1 MRIFD
6 MLVAAF
12 LGAGLTAIVLLVALA
27 WWRLRR
33 GRKVKQVV
41 TVDTIAERVRGVGKL
56 VGLEVFAKEIA
67 TATQGLSWLPPLL
80 VSQAR
85 LAMIFA
91 FRKQYF
97 VDLSRMDEA
106 NVEQLRDGR
115 FKVFMPVLEGDL
127 HLIDVAPYDI
137 QDGRVLGLVDVIP
150 MNANRQGSLMEAAR
164 GQAADLYDRNDEK
177 YMADARRSIERHLR
191 SLLRLFDVEVELVWP
206 DAPRSR
212 DEDAPLKMQVQSPVM
227 AGVAG

>member
-12 LGAGLTAIVLLVALA
+12 LGAAFTASVLGVILI
-27 WWRLRR
+27 WWRFRR
-33 GRKVKQVV
+33 GKKVRQEV
-41 TVDTIAERVRGVGKL
+41 TVETIAERVRGVGKL

-85 LAMIFA
+85 LAMIFS

-97 VDLSRMDEA
+97 VDLSRLDDGHI
-106 NVEQLRDGR
+106 QLTREGR
-115 FKVFMPVLEGDL
+115 FKVFMPVIEGDL
-127 HLIDVAPYDI
+127 HLIDVSPYDI

-150 MNANRQGSLMEAAR
+150 MNANRQGTLMEAAR
-164 GQAADLYDRNDEK
+164 GQAAALYARNDEK
-177 YMADARRSIERHLR
+177 YLADARRSIERHLR
-191 SLLRLFDVEVELVWP
+191 SLLRLFDVDIELIWADGP
-206 DAPRSR
+206 KRQDP
-212 DEDAPLKMQVQSPVM
+212 EDMKIHSPVL
-227 AGVAG
+227 AGVSG